1 MNELLNNK
9 KLLEDIKR
17 DVQIVGTPLEDLEQ
31 LNDYNVD
38 SSAYNA
44 LYSKVI
50 SVGEIKNDYNCITKS
65 QLSKKN

>member
-1 MNELLNNK
+1 MGIDLELLNNK

-31 LNDYNVD
+31 LNDYIVD
-38 SSAYNA
+38 SSIYKA

-50 SVGEIKNDYNCITKS
+50 SVGETK
-65 QLSKKN
+65 KKMVVKPV